1 MTDILQRYMYAS
13 QHTRN
18 SAVFHSRKA
27 NIASPAIFYSIILPP
42 YLSLKERRGSIISC
56 YSAPLYCFQS
66 RAPISALC
74 RALFTSGSIPQ
85 ERPLCRQAQRPI
97 IRINSARLASSV
109 KQPAYSMVTVCEP
122 CFSMPRICM
131 HKCCASTITITPR
144 VGNIL

>member
-1 MTDILQRYMYAS
+1 MHHNIQEIRLFFIAVKQTLHHFHLLQYHPATLSHLKREARKHLKLLFRASILFPEPGPFLHCA
-13 QHTRN
+13 
-18 SAVFHSRKA
+18 
-27 NIASPAIFYSIILPP
+27 
-42 YLSLKERRGSIISC
+42 G
-56 YSAPLYCFQS
+56 
-66 RAPISALC
+66 LC
-74 RALFTSGSIPQ
+74 LRQVLIPR

-97 IRINSARLASSV
+97 IRINSARLVSSV

>member
-1 MTDILQRYMYAS
+1 MHHNIQEIRLFFIAVKQTLHHFHLLQYHPATLSHLKREARKHHKLLFRASIL
-13 QHTRN
+13 
-18 SAVFHSRKA
+18 F
-27 NIASPAIFYSIILPP
+27 PEP
-42 YLSLKERRGSIISC
+42 G
-56 YSAPLYCFQS
+56 
-66 RAPISALC
+66 PISALC
-74 RALFTSGSIPQ
+74 RALFTSGSIPR